1 MNKVLIEKINEV
13 YPFTSSTAILDNG
26 CGVAQVLGRLI
37 DTYGDTLPSD
47 TRIVAADLSPG
58 MISTVKERKATE
70 VLVGR
75 NVWGRVEAEVWDAQN
90 LKGAGVPNE
99 SFSHV
104 TAGLLLFMVDRP
116 QSVLEE
122 TRRVLKSNG
131 GVFGMTSFKSAGWM
145 DLIGEAL
152 NKVRPGTK
160 LPDIPIAWASISSI
174 QDQLEKAGFKNVIA
188 EEVQTFYE
196 FEDPEAMTRFNVANI
211 PSVKMVTADMSEDEI
226 EQAIQ
231 WMLEWLQEKFPG
243 VKGQLEGTAIM
254 AIGRN

>member
-1 MNKVLIEKINEV
+1 MIN
-13 YPFTSSTAILDNG
+13 
-26 CGVAQVLGRLI
+26 
-37 DTYGDTLPSD
+37 
-47 TRIVAADLSPG
+47 
-58 MISTVKERKATE
+58 TVRGRKATE
-70 VLVGR
+70 VSGGEK
-75 NVWGRVEAEVWDAQN
+75 VWARVEAEVWDAQD
-90 LKGAGVPNE
+90 LKEAGVPDE

-152 NKVRPGTK
+152 NEVRPGTK
-160 LPDIPIAWASISSI
+160 LPDIPISWASTSSI
-174 QDQLEKAGFKNVIA
+174 QDQLEKAGFKDVTA

-226 EQAIQ
+226 EKAIQ
-231 WMLEWLQEKFPG
+231 WMVEWLEEKFPG
-243 VKGQLEGTAIM
+243 GKGQLEGTAIV
-254 AIGRN
+254 ALGRK